1 MGLKL
6 TDGRIT
12 IEISM
17 YEWDGHNYGEDLSAE
32 LLQDIERKEVI
43 EDVYMVHNI
52 DNILEFS
59 AMWQSEDYNNIVDI
73 KYIYRYVVL
82 YDYLQNPDDIETL
95 IPKREEFKGTMLELL
110 MRIKELETECGETFS
125 AVAFVKQ

>member
-6 TDGRIT
+6 TDGKTT

-17 YEWDGHNYGEDLSAE
+17 YVWDGHNYGGDLSAE
-32 LLQDIERKEVI
+32 MLQDIERKEVI

-52 DNILEFS
+52 DDILEFT

-95 IPKREEFKGTMLELL
+95 VPKREEFKGTMLELL
-110 MRIKELETECGETFS
+110 MRIKELETECVETFS